1 VKTKAAVRERAKT
14 KASKRE
20 APRPFLKWAGGKGQ
34 LVEELLAL
42 APERFKAYH
51 EPFMGGGA
59 LFFALQRA
67 TQLDGKEVNLSDING
82 ELVATYGAIM
92 EDVQSVIR
100 HLGKHQYD
108 SDHYYKVRTWDPR
121 KLKPAK
127 LAARMIFLN
136 KTGFNG
142 LYRVN
147 SKGQFNVPFG
157 RYKNPLICDKDNLKA
172 VSNALRQVELHQE
185 PFEKV
190 LDRAKRGDLVY
201 FDPPYVPLSETANFV
216 GYAQNGF
223 GVSDQERLAEVFALL
238 AHRGVKVM
246 LSNSDTPWVQEHY
259 KAFRQVKVMAKRL
272 VNTRA
277 DRRGPISELVVL
289 SY

>member
-1 VKTKAAVRERAKT
+1 
-14 KASKRE
+14 
-20 APRPFLKWAGGKGQ
+20 LKWAGGKGQ
-34 LVEELLAL
+34 LVDELLEL
-42 APERFKAYH
+42 APKRFKNYH
-51 EPFMGGGA
+51 EPFVGGGA
-59 LFFALQRA
+59 LFFSLHRA
-67 TQLDGKEVNLSDING
+67 GRLEAKEVHLSDING
-82 ELVATYGAIM
+82 ELVMTYLAIQK
-92 EDVQSVIR
+92 DVLSVVR

-108 SDHYYKVRTWDPR
+108 KDHFYTVRTWDPL

-127 LAARMIFLN
+127 LAARLIFLN
-136 KTGFNG
+136 KAGFNG

-157 RYKNPLICDKDNLKA
+157 RYKNPMICDKDNLNE
-172 VSNALRQVELHQE
+172 VSKALRQVELHQE
-185 PFEKV
+185 SFEKV
-190 LDRAKRGDLVY
+190 LDRAKRGDFVY

-223 GVSDQERLAEVFALL
+223 GVSDQERLAEVFASL
-238 AHRGVKVM
+238 ARRGVKAM
-246 LSNSDTPWVQEHY
+246 LSNSDTPWVRKHY
-259 KAFRQVKVMAKRL
+259 KGFRRVKVMAKRC